1 MRLAILSNVTVSV
14 LAGMLAKE
22 HAVWTPSGFDTWLQ
36 TALEPPR
43 ELLDFAPDAVYV
55 LLDARFAPLSASA
68 EQVGRAVDSLRRALP
83 GVPVVV
89 PDLARLAADFG
100 ETFHDE
106 RMWKLGA
113 MPFSMKGLY
122 AIRALLGLKKVLAL
136 DLDNTLWK
144 GVVGEDGL
152 SVFEPDVAFQR
163 EVKALKERGVLLV
176 VLSRNNS
183 ADVDPVW
190 DDPRMV
196 LTREDF
202 AAFRLGWSEKADNL
216 AQVAADLNL
225 GTDAFVFVDDNPAE
239 RARMRAARPEVA
251 VPEFPPPLADYFPPR
266 AVTAED
272 LVKTEQYR
280 AEAQRRALAAT
291 GLSVYDYLKTLEI
304 WADVHPA
311 RPEEFARIAQL
322 SQKSNQFNVLTHRY
336 SEAEIARFASDPS
349 RVLLSVH
356 AGDRFGDQGLIAFA
370 QILFPAV
377 SVPPAESNNQTIQQ
391 SSNPELLDFVMSC
404 RAMNR
409 HLEFAVQDSLERVL
423 AMRGEMF
430 LRAAWRRTEKNAP
443 VRDLFDKLGYSLLE
457 ASDDVR
463 TYEINLLNVPLRHY
477 AVHVKGALG

>member
-1 MRLAILSNVTVSV
+1 MRLAILSNVTISV

-43 ELLDFAPDAVYV
+43 ELVDFAPEVVYV

-68 EQVGRAVDSLRRALP
+68 EQVGQAIASLRARLP
-83 GVPVVV
+83 GVPVIA
-89 PDLARLAADFG
+89 PDLARLAADWG
-100 ETFHDE
+100 DAFHDE

-113 MPFSMKGLY
+113 MPFSLKGLQ
-122 AIRALLGLKKVLAL
+122 ALRNLTGLKKVLAL

-144 GVVGEDGL
+144 GVVGEDG
-152 SVFEPDVAFQR
+152 VAGIEPDVRFQR
-163 EVKALKERGVLLV
+163 EIKALKDRGTLLV
-176 VLSRNNS
+176 ALSRNNA
-183 ADVDPVW
+183 ADVEDVW
-190 DDPRMV
+190 DDPRMA
-196 LTREDF
+196 LKREDF
-202 AAFRLGWSEKADNL
+202 VAFGVDWNEKSDNL
-216 AQVAADLNL
+216 AKIAADLKL

-272 LVKTEQYR
+272 LAKTELYR
-280 AEAQRRALAAT
+280 AEAQRKALAAS

-304 WADVHPA
+304 WAEVHPA

-336 SEAEIARFASDPS
+336 SEDEVARFASDPA
-349 RVLLSVH
+349 RILLAVH

-370 QILFPAV
+370 QILFPGATTV
-377 SVPPAESNNQTIQQ
+377 CPESNNQAVKQ

-430 LRAAWRRTEKNAP
+430 LRAAWRRTERNAP
-443 VRDLFDKLGYSLLE
+443 VRDLFDRLGYSLLD
-457 ASDDVR
+457 ASEDAR
-463 TYEINLLNVPLRHY
+463 AYELNLLNVPLRHY
-477 AVHVKGALG
+477 AVHVKGELG

>member
-43 ELLDFAPDAVYV
+43 ELVDFGPEAVYV
-55 LLDARFAPLSASA
+55 LLDTRFAPLAASV
-68 EQVGRAVDSLRRALP
+68 EQVGQAVGSLRARLP

-89 PDLARLAADFG
+89 PDLARLAADWG
-100 ETFHDE
+100 DAFHDE
-106 RMWKLGA
+106 RMWKLGR
-113 MPFSMKGLY
+113 MPFSLKGLQ
-122 AIRALLGLKKVLAL
+122 ALRNLMGLKKVLAL

-144 GVVGEDGL
+144 GVVGEDG
-152 SVFEPDVAFQR
+152 VAGIVPDVAFQR
-163 EVKALKERGVLLV
+163 EVKALKDCGALLV
-176 VLSRNNS
+176 ALSRNDA
-183 ADVDPVW
+183 ADVEKVW
-190 DDPRMV
+190 DDPRMA
-196 LTREDF
+196 LKRDDF
-202 AAFRLGWSEKADNL
+202 VAFGVDWNEKADNL
-216 AQVAADLNL
+216 ARLAADLNL

-239 RARMRAARPEVA
+239 RARMRATRPEVA

-280 AEAQRRALAAT
+280 AEAQRKALAAS
-291 GLSVYDYLKTLEI
+291 GLSVYDFLKTLEI

-336 SEAEIARFASDPS
+336 AEAEVARFASDPS
-349 RVLLSVH
+349 RLLLAVH

-370 QILFPAV
+370 QVVFGSGA
-377 SVPPAESNNQTIQQ
+377 
-391 SSNPELLDFVMSC
+391 PELVDFVMSC

-409 HLEFAVQDSLERVL
+409 HLEFAVQDSVERVL
-423 AMRGEMF
+423 AVRGEMF
-430 LRAAWRRTEKNAP
+430 LRASWRRTERNAP
-443 VRDLFDKLGYSLLE
+443 VRDLFDRLGYSLLE

-463 TYEINLLNVPLRHY
+463 TYELNLLNVPLRHY

>member
-43 ELLDFAPDAVYV
+43 ELVDFAPETVYV
-55 LLDARFAPLSASA
+55 LLDTRFAEVSVESAHVA
-68 EQVGRAVDSLRRALP
+68 AAVASLRAHLP

-89 PDLARLAADFG
+89 PDLARLAADWG
-100 ETFHDE
+100 DAFHDE
-106 RMWKLGA
+106 RMWKLGG
-113 MPFSMKGLY
+113 MPFSLKGMQ
-122 AIRALLGLKKVLAL
+122 ALRNLMGLKKVLAL

-144 GVVGEDGL
+144 GVVGEDG
-152 SVFEPDVAFQR
+152 VDGIEPDVPFQR
-163 EVKALKERGVLLV
+163 EIRALRERGILLV
-176 VLSRNNS
+176 ALSRNNA
-183 ADVDPVW
+183 ADVEKVW
-190 DDPRMV
+190 NDPRMV
-196 LTREDF
+196 MRRDDF
-202 AAFRLGWSEKADNL
+202 VAFGVDWNEKADNL
-216 AQVAADLNL
+216 ARIAADLNL

-272 LVKTEQYR
+272 RVKTEQYR
-280 AEAQRRALAAT
+280 AEARRKALAAS

-311 RPEEFARIAQL
+311 RPEEFARLAQL
-322 SQKSNQFNVLTHRY
+322 SQKSNQFNVLTNRY
-336 SEAEIARFASDPS
+336 SEDDIARFASDPS
-349 RVLLSVH
+349 RVLLAVH

-409 HLEFAVQDSLERVL
+409 HLEFAVQDSVERVL

-430 LRAAWRRTEKNAP
+430 LRATWRRTERNAP
-443 VRDLFDKLGYSLLE
+443 VRDLFDRLGYSLLE
-457 ASDDVR
+457 ASDDAR
-463 TYEINLLNVPLRHY
+463 TYELNLLNVPLRHY
-477 AVHVKGALG
+477 AVHVKGVLG

>member
-14 LAGMLAKE
+14 LAGLLAKE
-22 HAVWTPSGFDTWLQ
+22 HEVWTPSGFDTWLQ

-43 ELLDFAPDAVYV
+43 ELLDFAPEAVYV

-349 RVLLSVH
+349 RVLLAVH

-370 QILFPAV
+370 QVVFGGDR
-377 SVPPAESNNQTIQQ
+377 
-391 SSNPELLDFVMSC
+391 PELVDFVMSC

-423 AMRGEMF
+423 AMRGEMA

-443 VRDLFDKLGYSLLE
+443 VRDLFDRLGYSLLE
-457 ASDDVR
+457 ASDDAR
-463 TYEINLLNVPLRHY
+463 TYELNLLNVPLRHY
-477 AVHVKGALG
+477 AVHVKGDLG